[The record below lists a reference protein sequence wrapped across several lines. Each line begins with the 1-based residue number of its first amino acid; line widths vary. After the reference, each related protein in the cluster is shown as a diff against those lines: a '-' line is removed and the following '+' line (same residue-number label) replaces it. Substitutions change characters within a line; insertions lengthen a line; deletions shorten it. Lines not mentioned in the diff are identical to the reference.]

1 VTVSSSTGRQIRR
14 KRRARTYAEAR
25 VKLREMQEDMRAGI
39 DPRRLTV
46 SAQLDRWLAR
56 MKLSGMSRSTIENYR
71 WAIDN
76 YLRPALGGIILS
88 KLTPDDIDKLLFTM
102 ADAGAAKNTMMR
114 VRAVLSMAIDDA
126 VARRL
131 VSWNPVSATK
141 TPAGPRRESR
151 SFTAEEAS
159 TLLQQVMG
167 DRLEA
172 LWLSCLLLGLRPG
185 EVAGLVWSD
194 IDLDAGVLAVRRAR
208 VHDPD
213 GMRLGGT
220 KTKRSVRTLEMPAL
234 LIEVLRRHRLRQLEE
249 RNLVGEAWQDYELVF
264 TTTVGTP
271 IDRWSL
277 RRQFAR
283 MTETAGL
290 GRWHPSELRHTTVSL
305 LSDAGVSLEEI
316 ADIVGHSTT
325 RMTGDTYR
333 HPVRATAGGRGR
345 QVMEELFGSK

>member
-1 VTVSSSTGRQIRR
+1 M
-14 KRRARTYAEAR
+14 
-25 VKLREMQEDMRAGI
+25 KLREMQDDMRAGI
-39 DPRRLTV
+39 ASGRLTV
-46 SAQLDRWLAR
+46 SAHLDRWLAR
-56 MKLSGMSRSTIENYR
+56 RKRSGISLSTIENYR

-76 YLRPALGGIILS
+76 HLRPALRGITLS
-88 KLTPDDIDKLLFTM
+88 KLTPDDIDKVLFTM

-131 VSWNPVSATK
+131 VSWNPASATK

-151 SFTAEEAS
+151 SFTAKQAS
-159 TLLQQVMG
+159 TLLRHVTR

-172 LWLSCLLLGLRPG
+172 LWLSCLVLGLRPG
-185 EVAGLVWSD
+185 EVAGLVWSN
-194 IDLDAGVLAVRRAR
+194 IDLDTGLLAVSRAR
-208 VHDPD
+208 LHDPD
-213 GMRLGGT
+213 GMRLGRT
-220 KTKRSVRTLEMPAL
+220 KTKRSVRTLEMPAV
-234 LIEVLRRHRLRQLEE
+234 LIEAIRRHQLRQVEE
-249 RNLVGEAWQDYELVF
+249 RNLVGEAWQDYDLVF

-277 RRQFAR
+277 RRQFASL
-283 MTETAGL
+283 TEAAGL

-316 ADIVGHSTT
+316 ADLVGHSTT

-333 HPVRATAGGRGR
+333 HPVRATAGGGGR
-345 QVMEELFGSK
+345 QVMEELFGSKSV